1 MDNFWQNL
9 PRPIFALA
17 PLSGITDSAF
27 RQICRRFGADVV
39 YSELSSATALTY
51 QPDATFRVLR
61 FNEVERPYVV
71 QLFGSNPEHFAVA
84 ARIVT
89 SEIKPDG
96 IDINFG
102 CPIPKVFKRGAG
114 AALMTNLYLAREVI
128 QSVIENTHLPVS
140 IKVRTKV
147 KDVHLFDLLDRISD
161 LDVKALMIHGRTYA
175 QRFSGPNDIE
185 TTRLA
190 RSRFRGVILANGG
203 ANSAEIGIDL
213 LRETG
218 ADGIGVARG
227 ALGNPWIFQEL
238 KSRLNGGDL
247 PIDRNI
253 FEIAREHAEISIG
266 LKGRHGIIE
275 MRKHLCWYLQ
285 QIPNAKKLRH
295 MAGKV
300 NSMEDIDEVLRVA

>member
-1 MDNFWQNL
+1 M
-9 PRPIFALA
+9 A

-39 YSELSSATALTY
+39 YSELSSATAFAY
-51 QPDATFRVLR
+51 QPDPTFRVLR
-61 FNEVERPYVV
+61 FDEVERPYVV

-89 SEIKPDG
+89 NEIRPDG

-147 KDVHLFDLLDRISD
+147 KEVHLFDLLDRISD

-175 QRFSGPNDIE
+175 QRFSGPNDVE

-190 RSRFRGVILANGG
+190 RSRFNGVILANGG
-203 ANSAEIGIDL
+203 VGSADKGIEL
-213 LRETG
+213 LKETG

-238 KSRLNGGDL
+238 KNRLNGGGDL
-247 PIDRNI
+247 PVTRNVS
-253 FEIAREHAEISIG
+253 EIAREHAEISIG

-300 NSMEDIDEVLRVA
+300 NSMEDIYELLRVA